1 LALAV
6 LLPTAIAAGAAG
18 VVVIGTG
25 AGNANRSLVPAI
37 EAAVD
42 AGVLVALG
50 TRVAEGPVAAIY
62 GEGGGA
68 DAVRAG
74 AVPIGRLSV
83 AQARI
88 LVALLLDHHPADEAR
103 RLLAAAADPETRTTT
118 PAGALP
124 A

>member
-1 LALAV
+1 V
-6 LLPTAIAAGAAG
+6 RE
-18 VVVIGTG
+18 IGT
-25 AGNANRSLVPAI
+25 
-37 EAAVD
+37 AVD

-62 GEGGGA
+62 GDGGGA
-68 DAVRAG
+68 DAVRVG
-74 AVPIGRLSV
+74 AVPIGRLSI

-88 LVALLLDHHPADEAR
+88 LVALLLDHHPVDEAR
-103 RLLAAAADPETRTTT
+103 RLLAAAADPATALPT